1 MNVTTM
7 NARISF
13 FKDVI
18 EDMSIAELNA
28 VNDMVALKLDA
39 VAQKHM
45 AAIRA
50 AIEAAKN
57 DGFSV
62 VISHEGDLDL
72 FGVTPDDEE
81 GFDVLVH

>member
-1 MNVTTM
+1 MNF
-7 NARISF
+7 NNDYFARGF
-13 FKDVI
+13 EI
-18 EDMSIAELNA
+18 EIAGMPVQQLNMMSDIINR
-28 VNDMVALKLDA
+28 KLDA

-50 AIEAAKN
+50 AIEAAKK

-62 VISHEGDLDL
+62 VISHEGELDI

>member
-1 MNVTTM
+1 MNF
-7 NARISF
+7 NNNSFARGFENEIAG
-13 FKDVI
+13 
-18 EDMSIAELNA
+18 MSVQQLNMMSDII
-28 VNDMVALKLDA
+28 NRKLDA
-39 VAQKHM
+39 AAQKHM

-50 AIEAAKN
+50 AIEAAKK

-62 VISHEGDLDL
+62 IISHEGELDL